1 MTTDREFNDGN
12 DVCKLPFPYK
22 LYQMLTDADEKG
34 FHHIVSWNATGTSFK
49 VHDSVAF
56 TKTIIPKYFK
66 QTRYKSFQVSHTGR
80 WLVQERLY
88 PNLSLDHGG
97 VRLLKNIEAC
107 SNKLRFEFLFVLAST
122 VSLRI

>member
-1 MTTDREFNDGN
+1 MATDRELNDGN

-66 QTRYKSFQVSHTGR
+66 QTRYKSFQVSHIGR
-80 WLVQERLY
+80 SWSVQERLH
-88 PNLSLDHGG
+88 PNLNIDHG
-97 VRLLKNIEAC
+97 VRL
-107 SNKLRFEFLFVLAST
+107 FEEH
-122 VSLRI
+122 